1 MPITYTIDPLR
12 QRVDAVLDGEV
23 SIQEAIDVFGALV
36 HAPELRPG
44 FVILSDH
51 RRLDRPFSPEEVH
64 RLTDWMESHASVLH
78 PTRWAAV
85 VARPTSFGLMR
96 MLSARAKLTA
106 GIDVEVFLDLHAAD
120 TWLSTP
126 HPAPGTHP

>member
-12 QRVDAVLDGEV
+12 QRVDAVAAGKV
-23 SIQEAIDVFGALV
+23 SIQEAIGMFDALV
-36 HAPELRPG
+36 HAPDLRPG

-64 RLTDWMESHASVLH
+64 RLTDWMEEHASALY

-85 VARPTSFGLMR
+85 VSRPTSFGLMR

-106 GIDVEVFLDLHAAD
+106 GIDVEVFLDFHAAD
-120 TWLSTP
+120 EWLAAP
-126 HPAPGTHP
+126 HPAPGTFP

>member
-1 MPITYTIDPLR
+1 MPINYTIDPLR
-12 QRVDAVLDGEV
+12 QRVDAVLVGAV
-23 SIQEAIDVFGALV
+23 SIQEAIDVFGTLV
-36 HAPELRPG
+36 RAPELRPG

-64 RLTDWMESHASVLH
+64 RLTEWMESHASVLH

-106 GIDVEVFLDLHAAD
+106 GIDVDVFLDLHAAEA
-120 TWLSTP
+120 WLSAP
-126 HPAPGTHP
+126 HPAPGIHP